1 MRNRIFSQLAISFL
15 LSFFLS
21 FGYKPRYSKTP
32 RTVSARGKTTQDPED
47 LLGTK
52 LFSFSSAKLTTN
64 RLNVKNEKITQALD
78 QNNDVSALH
87 SSQCFSTRF
96 FLYGGWRIL
105 QRCGEMCMC
114 MVHILLQTCGWPQRF
129 VGALNC
135 QVSIGKEPYFL

>member
-32 RTVSARGKTTQDPED
+32 RTASARGKTTQAQED

-52 LFSFSSAKLTTN
+52 LLSFSCAKLTTN
-64 RLNVKNEKITQALD
+64 RFDLEKARRTQARD

-87 SSQCFSTRF
+87 FSECFSTRF
-96 FLYGGWRIL
+96 SCTVDGRYCRDVERCACALCIFYC
-105 QRCGEMCMC
+105 RCGY
-114 MVHILLQTCGWPQRF
+114 PQRF